1 MRKYIKKL
9 AVLFFL
15 IATLSS
21 FAGLMFSSEPPQN
34 YTGATGVY
42 CTNCHAG
49 NSLNTTG
56 GSVTVTGLPA
66 DNFSA
71 GSSYSFSITTSHS
84 AADRRRFGFSIAA
97 RNSLGQAV
105 GSFSSSNTNAA
116 LNGNELSHFN
126 APLAPLA
133 NLQSYTFDNLT
144 WTAPANPTSADATVT
159 FYYAAN
165 AANGSGSSGDFIYAG
180 TKTITLLAIQT
191 YTFTGNGN
199 WSNPANWSNNT
210 VPPAVVT
217 GSNVSIVIDPP
228 INGECVLDVP
238 LTISNSASLTV
249 KDGKKFR
256 VLSSITV
263 K

>member
-1 MRKYIKKL
+1 MRKYIKKS

-34 YTGATGVY
+34 HTGATGVY
-42 CTNCHAG
+42 CNNCHAG
-49 NSLNTTG
+49 NSLNNTG

-66 DNFSA
+66 ANFSA
-71 GSSYSFSITTSHS
+71 GSSYNFSITTSHS
-84 AADRRRFGFSIAA
+84 ASDRRRFGFSIAA

-105 GSFSSSNTNAA
+105 GSFSSGNTNAA

-126 APLAPLA
+126 APLAPAA
-133 NLQSYTFDNLT
+133 NLQNYTYNNLT

-165 AANGSGSSGDFIYAG
+165 AANGSGSSGDFIYTG
-180 TKTITLLAIQT
+180 TKTITLSVIQT

-210 VPPAVVT
+210 IPPATIT

-228 INGECVLDVP
+228 LNGECVLDVP
-238 LTISNSASLTV
+238 LTVSNSASLIV
-249 KDGKKFR
+249 KDGKRFR